1 MMETPVNRLPLIAL
15 VAAASLGIGG
25 LAACSDKTTTT
36 AEASATPTAAAT
48 PAEAKID
55 TKSATFVADAAA
67 TDMYEVESAK
77 LALTNSKAKN
87 IKDFAQQMI
96 DAHTA
101 TTAALVPLAT
111 AASITPPTALP
122 GKYTSMLD
130 DLRNAKPADFD
141 KKYLDQATS
150 VHNDALGL
158 MKDYADHG
166 ENPGIKAFAAETAPK
181 VQMHLDMAKGLD
193 KSGADDPKK
202 NQQPT

>member
-15 VAAASLGIGG
+15 VAAASMGFT
-25 LAACSDKTTTT
+25 LAGCAPKAVTT
-36 AEASATPTAAAT
+36 AEAAATPTAAST
-48 PAEAKID
+48 PAEMKID
-55 TKSATFVADAAA
+55 TKSASFVADAAA
-67 TDMYEVESAK
+67 TDMYEIEAGK
-77 LALTNSKAKN
+77 LALTNTKAKN

-101 TTAALVPLAT
+101 TTAALTPLAT
-111 AASITPPTALP
+111 AANITPPTALP
-122 GKYTSMLD
+122 AKFTSMLD

-150 VHNDALGL
+150 VHNDALNL
-158 MKDYADHG
+158 MKDYANNG
-166 ENPGIKAFAAETAPK
+166 ENPGIKAFASETAPK

-202 NQQPT
+202 NAQPT

>member
-1 MMETPVNRLPLIAL
+1 MTKLPFLAL
-15 VAAASLGIGG
+15 ASVSVA
-25 LAACSDKTTTT
+25 LACLAGCAPKVTTNP
-36 AEASATPTAAAT
+36 AATPTAAGT
-48 PAEAKID
+48 PSGVAIND
-55 TKSATFVADAAA
+55 KSAKFVADAAA
-67 TDMYEVESAK
+67 TDMYEIAAAK
-77 LALTNSKAKN
+77 LALTNSKAQN

-111 AASITPPTALP
+111 AANITPPTALP
-122 GKYTSMLD
+122 GKFSSMLD

-150 VHNDALGL
+150 VHNDAFAL
-158 MKDYADHG
+158 MTDYAKNG
-166 ENPGIKAFAAETAPK
+166 ENPGIRAFAASTAPK

-202 NQQPT
+202 NKQPT